1 MRFDITYEAL
11 MKMLREISLFALL
24 TLILG
29 IVPLIMAVVYMVRP
43 TERNLALM
51 RPLSLAGLFAAAAG
65 TVLGFINVLSVI
77 WTRELTAETYRA
89 MAVGAAESLVPV
101 FVGFASLTVA
111 WLLVAIGMG
120 RLQRE
125 I

>member
-1 MRFDITYEAL
+1 MG
-11 MKMLREISLFALL
+11 MLREASLFALL

-29 IVPLIMAVVYMVRP
+29 LVPLGMAIVYAIRP

-51 RPLSLAGLFAAAAG
+51 RPLSLVGLFAAAAG
-65 TVLGFINVLSVI
+65 TVLGFINSLRVI
-77 WTRELTAETYRA
+77 WTRELTAEAYRV

-101 FVGFASLTVA
+101 FVGFGSLTVA

-120 RLQRE
+120 RQGSRL
-125 I
+125 